1 MQVDILNNYTTMTDE
16 EFEKLEMV
24 LEYKFSLNEADAISR
39 VITDETADCEK
50 MSSLLDLIESNNTL
64 DRDSYDDM
72 LEEY

>member
-1 MQVDILNNYTTMTDE
+1 MTDKE
-16 EFEKLEMV
+16 IEKLEMV

-50 MSSLLDLIESNNTL
+50 MSDLLDLIESNNVFVL
-64 DRDSYDDM
+64 DEYDEM

>member
-1 MQVDILNNYTTMTDE
+1 MTDE
-16 EFEKLEMV
+16 EFEKLKMA

-39 VITDETADCEK
+39 VITDETADCAE
-50 MSSLLDLIESNNTL
+50 MSSLLDLIESNITL

>member
-1 MQVDILNNYTTMTDE
+1 MTDKE
-16 EFEKLEMV
+16 IEKLEMV

-50 MSSLLDLIESNNTL
+50 MSDLLDLIESNNVFEL
-64 DRDSYDDM
+64 DEYDEM

>member
-1 MQVDILNNYTTMTDE
+1 MSDK
-16 EFEKLEMV
+16 EFKKLEMV

-50 MSSLLDLIESNNTL
+50 MSDLLDLIESNNVFVL
-64 DRDSYDDM
+64 DEYDEM

>member
-1 MQVDILNNYTTMTDE
+1 MTDK
-16 EFEKLEMV
+16 EFKKLEMV

-50 MSSLLDLIESNNTL
+50 MSDLLDLIESNNVFEL
-64 DRDSYDDM
+64 DEYDEM

>member
-1 MQVDILNNYTTMTDE
+1 MQVDILKNYTTMTDE

-39 VITDETADCEK
+39 VITDETADYEK

>member
-50 MSSLLDLIESNNTL
+50 MSSLLDLIESNNVFEL
-64 DRDSYDDM
+64 DEYDEM

>member
-1 MQVDILNNYTTMTDE
+1 MTDE

-50 MSSLLDLIESNNTL
+50 MSSLLDLIESNNVFEL
-64 DRDSYDDM
+64 DEYDEM

>member
-1 MQVDILNNYTTMTDE
+1 MSDK
-16 EFEKLEMV
+16 EFKKLEMV

-50 MSSLLDLIESNNTL
+50 MSDLLDLIESNNVF

>member
-1 MQVDILNNYTTMTDE
+1 MTDKE
-16 EFEKLEMV
+16 IEKLEMV

-50 MSSLLDLIESNNTL
+50 MSNLLDLIESNNVFVL
-64 DRDSYDDM
+64 DEYDEM